1 MSKTILYPFRIDQ
14 DFRMGYAWS
23 AELARR
29 LKGRLSLFTTVAET
43 SPQSLEEVYHALAEA
58 QGFYVKHFQL
68 LQLRLKPVRSE
79 RNFLKGELLS
89 TFHDFV
95 HRHTPHML
103 VLPSHLFPSEVIKQ
117 FINAGQ
123 PLAVLPAF
131 IPNPDAPAT
140 RKDRSQWFISLLKD
154 VALYNVPASFFITIS
169 EDQGLFN
176 SIAAFF
182 RK

>member
-1 MSKTILYPFRIDQ
+1 MTKTILYPFRIDH

-29 LKGRLSLFTTVAET
+29 LKGRLSLFTTVTEATGE
-43 SPQSLEEVYHALAEA
+43 SLEEVYHSLADA
-58 QGFYVKHFQL
+58 QGFYVKNFQL

-79 RNFLKGELLS
+79 RNFLKGEFLP
-89 TFHDFV
+89 TFRDFV
-95 HRHTPHML
+95 NHDIPHIL
-103 VLPSHLFPSEVIKQ
+103 VLPSPIFPSDVIKEY
-117 FINAGQ
+117 IAAGQ
-123 PLAVLPAF
+123 PVAVLPSIQNQE
-131 IPNPDAPAT
+131 IPTT
-140 RKDRSQWFISLLKD
+140 RRDRSQWFIGMLKD
-154 VALYNVPASFFITIS
+154 VALYNVPASFFVTIS